1 MIATE
6 ISQALQAVHAE
17 FQDALT
23 RADAARIVALHTQ
36 DAQVLP
42 PSRDIVMGRAALQSF
57 WQGLM
62 DMGIRSETMETVEVE
77 RHGDIVY
84 EVVKY
89 TVGNEGGQVLD
100 RGKCI
105 TIWKQED
112 GQWRWHRCIWNSSM
126 SSSG

>member
-1 MIATE
+1 MATE

-17 FQDALT
+17 FQAALT
-23 RADAARIVALHTQ
+23 RADTARIVALHTQ

-42 PSRDIVMGRAALQSF
+42 PSRDIVTGRAALQAF
-57 WQGLM
+57 WQGLL

-77 RHGDIVY
+77 RHGDIAY

-89 TVGNEGGQVLD
+89 SIQNEGGQVLD

-112 GQWRWHRCIWNSSM
+112 GQWRWHRCIWNSST
-126 SSSG
+126 STSG